1 MPLCSLEE
9 ALEDL
14 TAGKFVIVVDDEG
27 RENEGDLFLFA
38 EHATPEAI
46 AFMVTHARG
55 LVCVPMQGE
64 RLDELQIPNLR
75 SRNAPSSQPTAFT
88 TSVDYKQGT
97 STGISAYDRSATIR
111 ALIDPNVMPAD
122 FVHPGHMF
130 PLRSNPGG
138 VLNRPGHTEAI
149 VDMCKAAGVYPAGVV
164 CEIMNADGTMAR
176 LPELEEFAA
185 QHDLKIFSIAQLIA
199 HRRINEPLVS
209 RVAEANLPTKYG
221 VARIIGYRSSI
232 DSGEHAALVVGDW
245 QAGDEVLV
253 RVHSECLTGDAFGS
267 LKCDCGEQLD
277 LAIRMIFDQG
287 RGALVYLRQ
296 EGRGIGLH
304 NKIRGILPPRPGPGH
319 HRSQR
324 GFGFPAG
331 RAQVRSGR
339 ADHAR
344 PRYHACAAGYQQSA
358 QDGRHQRSRHPGHR
372 PGEAWP
378 CRQMRPT
385 RNTCGPS
392 ATAWITCCR
401 LCSPAFPTFPANR
414 LPAGSPTRLL

>member
-1 MPLCSLEE
+1 MPLCSLDE

-38 EHATPEAI
+38 EHATPAAI

-75 SRNAPSSQPTAFT
+75 SRNSPSPQPTAFT
-88 TSVDYKQGT
+88 TSVDYKPGT
-97 STGISAYDRSATIR
+97 STGISAFDRSATIR
-111 ALIDPNVMPAD
+111 ALVDPDVLPSD
-122 FVHPGHMF
+122 FIHPGHMF
-130 PLRSNPGG
+130 PLRSSPGG

-149 VDMCKAAGVYPAGVV
+149 VDLCNLAGAYPAGVV

-176 LPELEEFAA
+176 LPELEQFAVK
-185 QHDLKIFSIAQLIA
+185 HDLKIFSIAQLIA
-199 HRRINEPLVS
+199 HRRISESLVS

-221 VARIIGYRSSI
+221 VARIIGYRSAI

-245 QAGDEVLV
+245 NEGDEVLV

-277 LAIRMIFDQG
+277 MAIRMMFENG
-287 RGALVYLRQ
+287 SGALVYLRQ

-304 NKIRGILPPRPGPGH
+304 NKIKAYALQEQGLDTIEANIALGFQPDERKYDLAVQIMRDLSISRARLVTNNPHKMAGISGLGIQVTDRVSLAVPPNDTNKEYMRTKRDSMGH
-319 HRSQR
+319 LLTPVQPS
-324 GFGFPAG
+324 PPNL
-331 RAQVRSGR
+331 SG
-339 ADHAR
+339 
-344 PRYHACAAGYQQSA
+344 
-358 QDGRHQRSRHPGHR
+358 
-372 PGEAWP
+372 
-378 CRQMRPT
+378 
-385 RNTCGPS
+385 
-392 ATAWITCCR
+392 
-401 LCSPAFPTFPANR
+401 
-414 LPAGSPTRLL
+414 

>member
-75 SRNAPSSQPTAFT
+75 SRNAPSPQPTAFT
-88 TSVDYKQGT
+88 TSVDFKRGT
-97 STGISAYDRSATIR
+97 STGISAHDRSATIR
-111 ALIDPNVMPAD
+111 ALIDPDALPAD

-149 VDMCKAAGVYPAGVV
+149 VDLCNLAGAYPAGVV
-164 CEIMNADGTMAR
+164 CEIMNTDGTMSR

-185 QHDLKIFSIAQLIA
+185 KHDLKIFSIAQLIA
-199 HRRINEPLVS
+199 HRRISESLIS

-221 VARIIGYRSSI
+221 VARIIGYRSTI

-245 QAGDEVLV
+245 QEGDEVLV

-304 NKIRGILPPRPGPGH
+304 NKIRAYSLQDQGMDTIEANVALGFQPDERKYDLAVQIMRDLSITHAQLVTNNPHKMAGISGLGIQVTARVSLAVPPNETNEEYMRTKRDSMGH
-319 HRSQR
+319 LLS
-324 GFGFPAG
+324 P
-331 RAQVRSGR
+331 
-339 ADHAR
+339 
-344 PRYHACAAGYQQSA
+344 
-358 QDGRHQRSRHPGHR
+358 
-372 PGEAWP
+372 
-378 CRQMRPT
+378 MK
-385 RNTCGPS
+385 PS
-392 ATAWITCCR
+392 PPDVS
-401 LCSPAFPTFPANR
+401 L
-414 LPAGSPTRLL
+414 

>member
-1 MPLCSLEE
+1 MPLCSLDE

-46 AFMVTHARG
+46 TFMVTHARG
-55 LVCVPMQGE
+55 LVCVPMTGG

-75 SRNAPSSQPTAFT
+75 SRNSPSPQPTAFT
-88 TSVDYKQGT
+88 TSVDCKRGT
-97 STGISAYDRSATIR
+97 STGISAHDRSATIR
-111 ALIDPNVMPAD
+111 ALIDPDALPAD

-149 VDMCKAAGVYPAGVV
+149 VDLCNLAGAYPAGVV
-164 CEIMNADGTMAR
+164 CEIMNTDGTMAR
-176 LPELEEFAA
+176 LPDLEEFAA
-185 QHDLKIFSIAQLIA
+185 RHDLKIFSIAQLIA
-199 HRRINEPLVS
+199 HRRISEPLIS

-221 VARIIGYRSSI
+221 VAKIIGYRSSI

-245 QAGDEVLV
+245 NPGDEVLV

-277 LAIRMIFDQG
+277 LAIRMIFANG
-287 RGALVYLRQ
+287 SGALVYLRQ

-304 NKIRGILPPRPGPGH
+304 NKIRAYSLQDQGMDTIEANVALGFQPDERKYDLAVQIMRDLNITHAQLVTNNPHKMAGISGLGIQVTGRVSLAVPPNETNEEYMRTKRDSMGH
-319 HRSQR
+319 LLTS
-324 GFGFPAG
+324 
-331 RAQVRSGR
+331 
-339 ADHAR
+339 
-344 PRYHACAAGYQQSA
+344 
-358 QDGRHQRSRHPGHR
+358 
-372 PGEAWP
+372 
-378 CRQMRPT
+378 MRPS
-385 RNTCGPS
+385 PPDVS
-392 ATAWITCCR
+392 A
-401 LCSPAFPTFPANR
+401 
-414 LPAGSPTRLL
+414 

>member
-14 TAGKFVIVVDDEG
+14 AAGKFVIVVDDEG

-38 EHATPEAI
+38 EHATPQAVS
-46 AFMVTHARG
+46 FMVTHARG
-55 LVCVPMQGE
+55 LVCVPMLGE

-75 SRNAPSSQPTAFT
+75 SRNSPSPQPTAFT
-88 TSVDYKQGT
+88 TSVDFKRGT
-97 STGISAYDRSATIR
+97 STGISAHDRSATIR
-111 ALIDPNVMPAD
+111 ALIDADALPAD

-149 VDMCKAAGVYPAGVV
+149 VDLCKLAGAYPAGVV
-164 CEIMNADGTMAR
+164 CEIMNTDGTMAR
-176 LPELEEFAA
+176 LPELEVFAA
-185 QHDLKIFSIAQLIA
+185 KHDLKIFSIAQLIA
-199 HRRINEPLVS
+199 HRRITESLIS

-245 QAGDEVLV
+245 QQGDEVLV

-277 LAIRMIFDQG
+277 LAIQMIFAHG
-287 RGALVYLRQ
+287 SGALVYLRQ

-304 NKIRGILPPRPGPGH
+304 NKIRAYSLQDEGLDTIEANVAL
-319 HRSQR
+319 
-324 GFGFPAG
+324 GFQPDERKYDLAVQIM
-331 RAQVRSGR
+331 R
-339 ADHAR
+339 DLNITHAR
-344 PRYHACAAGYQQSA
+344 LATNNPHKMAGISGLGIQVTDRVSLAVPPNETNEEYMRTKRDSM
-358 QDGRHQRSRHPGHR
+358 GHLLTPLR
-372 PGEAWP
+372 PSP
-378 CRQMRPT
+378 PDV
-385 RNTCGPS
+385 
-392 ATAWITCCR
+392 TA
-401 LCSPAFPTFPANR
+401 
-414 LPAGSPTRLL
+414 

>member
-46 AFMVTHARG
+46 TFMVTHARG

-75 SRNAPSSQPTAFT
+75 SRNAPTPQPTAFT
-88 TSVDYKQGT
+88 TSVDFKQGT

-111 ALIDPNVMPAD
+111 ALIDPDALPAD
-122 FVHPGHMF
+122 FAHPGHMF

-149 VDMCKAAGVYPAGVV
+149 VDLCKLAGAYPAGVV
-164 CEIMNADGTMAR
+164 CEIMNADGTMSR
-176 LPELEEFAA
+176 LPELEVFAA
-185 QHDLKIFSIAQLIA
+185 RHDLKIFSIAQLIA
-199 HRRINEPLVS
+199 HRRINESLIS

-221 VARIIGYRSSI
+221 VARIVGYRSTI

-245 QAGDEVLV
+245 NEGDDVLV

-304 NKIRGILPPRPGPGH
+304 NKIKAYSLQDEGMDTIEANVALGFQPDERKYDLAVQIMRDLNITRARLITNNPHKMAGISGLGIQVTDRVSLAVPPNETNEEYMRIKRDSMGH
-319 HRSQR
+319 LLASLQPSSPDV
-324 GFGFPAG
+324 PA
-331 RAQVRSGR
+331 
-339 ADHAR
+339 
-344 PRYHACAAGYQQSA
+344 
-358 QDGRHQRSRHPGHR
+358 
-372 PGEAWP
+372 
-378 CRQMRPT
+378 
-385 RNTCGPS
+385 
-392 ATAWITCCR
+392 
-401 LCSPAFPTFPANR
+401 
-414 LPAGSPTRLL
+414 

>member
-14 TAGKFVIVVDDEG
+14 TSGKFVIVVDDEG

-38 EHATPEAI
+38 EYATPEAV

-55 LVCVPMQGE
+55 LVCVPMLGD

-75 SRNAPSSQPTAFT
+75 SRNSPSPQPTAFT

-111 ALIDPNVMPAD
+111 ALIDPDALPTD
-122 FVHPGHMF
+122 FIHPGHMF
-130 PLRSNPGG
+130 PLRCHPGG
-138 VLNRPGHTEAI
+138 VLNRPGHTEAV
-149 VDMCKAAGVYPAGVV
+149 VDLCQLAGAYPAGVV
-164 CEIMNADGTMAR
+164 CEIMNADGTMSR
-176 LPELEEFAA
+176 LPELEQFAA
-185 QHDLKIFSIAQLIA
+185 THDLKIFSIAQLIA
-199 HRRINEPLVS
+199 HRRISESLIS

-245 QAGDEVLV
+245 KAGDEVLV

-267 LKCDCGEQLD
+267 LKCDCGDQLD
-277 LAIRMIFDQG
+277 LAIRMIFEHG

-304 NKIRGILPPRPGPGH
+304 NKDQGLDTIEANVAL
-319 HRSQR
+319 
-324 GFGFPAG
+324 GFQPDERKYDLAVQIM
-331 RAQVRSGR
+331 R
-339 ADHAR
+339 DLDITHAR
-344 PRYHACAAGYQQSA
+344 LVTNNPHKMAGISGLGIQVTDRVSLAVPPNETNEEYMRTKRDSMGHLLSSLQASPPNVSA
-358 QDGRHQRSRHPGHR
+358 
-372 PGEAWP
+372 
-378 CRQMRPT
+378 
-385 RNTCGPS
+385 
-392 ATAWITCCR
+392 
-401 LCSPAFPTFPANR
+401 
-414 LPAGSPTRLL
+414 

>member
-1 MPLCSLEE
+1 MPLCSLDE

-38 EHATPEAI
+38 EHATPAAI

-75 SRNAPSSQPTAFT
+75 SRNSPSPQPTAFT
-88 TSVDYKQGT
+88 TSVDYKPGT
-97 STGISAYDRSATIR
+97 STGISAFDRSATIR
-111 ALIDPNVMPAD
+111 ALVDPDVLPSD
-122 FVHPGHMF
+122 FIHPGHMF
-130 PLRSNPGG
+130 PLRSSPGG

-149 VDMCKAAGVYPAGVV
+149 VDLCNLAGAYPAGVV

-176 LPELEEFAA
+176 LPELEQFAVK
-185 QHDLKIFSIAQLIA
+185 HDLKIFSIAQLIA
-199 HRRINEPLVS
+199 HRRISESLVS

-221 VARIIGYRSSI
+221 VARIIGYRSAI

-245 QAGDEVLV
+245 NEGDEVLV

-277 LAIRMIFDQG
+277 MAIRMMFENG
-287 RGALVYLRQ
+287 SGALVYLRQ

-304 NKIRGILPPRPGPGH
+304 NKIKAYALQEQGLDTIEANIALGFQPDERKYDLAVQIMRDLSISRARLVTNNPHKMAGISGLGIQVTDRVSLAVPPNDTNAEYMRTKRDSMGH
-319 HRSQR
+319 LLTPVQPS
-324 GFGFPAG
+324 PPN
-331 RAQVRSGR
+331 VSG
-339 ADHAR
+339 
-344 PRYHACAAGYQQSA
+344 
-358 QDGRHQRSRHPGHR
+358 
-372 PGEAWP
+372 
-378 CRQMRPT
+378 
-385 RNTCGPS
+385 
-392 ATAWITCCR
+392 
-401 LCSPAFPTFPANR
+401 
-414 LPAGSPTRLL
+414 

>member
-14 TAGKFVIVVDDEG
+14 TSGKFVIVVDDEG

-38 EHATPEAI
+38 EHATPEAVT
-46 AFMVTHARG
+46 FMVTHARG

-75 SRNAPSSQPTAFT
+75 SRNAPSPQPTAFT
-88 TSVDYKQGT
+88 TSVDFKRGT

-111 ALIDPNVMPAD
+111 ALIDPDSLPAD

-149 VDMCKAAGVYPAGVV
+149 VDMCKLAGAYPAGVV
-164 CEIMNADGTMAR
+164 CEIMNADGTMSR
-176 LPELEEFAA
+176 LPELELFAA
-185 QHDLKIFSIAQLIA
+185 KHDLKIFSIAQLIA
-199 HRRINEPLVS
+199 HRRISESLIS
-209 RVAEANLPTKYG
+209 RVAEANLPTRHG

-245 QAGDEVLV
+245 QEGDEVLV

-277 LAIRMIFDQG
+277 MAIRMMFDNG
-287 RGALVYLRQ
+287 SGALVYLRQ

-304 NKIRGILPPRPGPGH
+304 NKIRAYSLQDQGMDTIEANVAL
-319 HRSQR
+319 
-324 GFGFPAG
+324 GFQPDERKYDLAVQIM
-331 RAQVRSGR
+331 R
-339 ADHAR
+339 DLNITHAR
-344 PRYHACAAGYQQSA
+344 LVTNNPHKMAGISGLGIQVTDRVSLAIPPNETNEEYMRTKRDSM
-358 QDGRHQRSRHPGHR
+358 GHLLS
-372 PGEAWP
+372 PLK
-378 CRQMRPT
+378 
-385 RNTCGPS
+385 PS
-392 ATAWITCCR
+392 PPDV
-401 LCSPAFPTFPANR
+401 S
-414 LPAGSPTRLL
+414 S